1 MFIVILWMIVSI
13 IFIRQPMFS
22 LQEMNATPLFLL
34 QTIPPAFWGVV
45 RITGVAV
52 MGFVMVIL
60 TRNFFPKDKIK
71 SLIYFSVMPWVFII
85 AHEFNPLI
93 LIFVLLLSLYLSFP
107 KYRKYLLSL
116 LIVFLLF
123 VTFKYNPFTIKHIVD
138 KLRILPQFFNL
149 TNLFI
154 QMEPISS
161 YLHIPRN
168 GYFSYVFLV
177 PFIASFFVTT
187 KKDLKNV
194 KEFTLPIIFSLF
206 FFILYPSNH
215 LIFAG
220 VGFLLLLSL
229 YIVYAFNKITRNKLV
244 ALGCIVISI
253 GLLGYFIEAYV
264 RQYPMKFS
272 VERSEAK
279 INLMNYIITNPD
291 KKIILPNDDDLR
303 KLMKYYG
310 KHADFS
316 HVSFIENERTFMKK
330 ITVCKEEST
339 ACVLDDVGIERYKV
353 DKEMSGIEHITLR
366 NALSVYYVY

>member
-1 MFIVILWMIVSI
+1 
-13 IFIRQPMFS
+13 MFS

-34 QTIPPAFWGVV
+34 QTIPPSFWGIIRIVGVV
-45 RITGVAV
+45 V
-52 MGFVMVIL
+52 MGFVMVML
-60 TRNFFPKDKIK
+60 TRQYFPKTQIK
-71 SLIYFSVMPWVFII
+71 SLVFFVLMPWIFVI
-85 AHEFNPLI
+85 AHEFNPL
-93 LIFVLLLSLYLSFP
+93 VLSFTVLLSLYLSFP
-107 KYRKYLLSL
+107 KLKKYLLIIMIL
-116 LIVFLLF
+116 FLLF
-123 VTFKYNPFTIKHIVD
+123 LTYKYNPFSVKHIVD

-168 GYFSYVFLV
+168 GYFSYIYLV
-177 PFIASFFVTT
+177 PFISSFYLIT
-187 KKDLKNV
+187 KNDLKKIKN
-194 KEFTLPIIFSLF
+194 FTLPILFSLL

-220 VGFLLLLSL
+220 VGFLLLISL
-229 YIVYAFNKITRNKLV
+229 FIIHAFNKITGNKIMAMGAILIAV
-244 ALGCIVISI
+244 

-264 RQYPMKFS
+264 RQYPMKYS

-279 INLMNYIITNPD
+279 INLMNYIISHPD

-303 KLMKYYG
+303 KLMTYYG

-316 HVSFIENERTFMKK
+316 HVTFVENERAFMKN
-330 ITVCKEEST
+330 IAICKEKAT

-353 DKEMSGIEHITLR
+353 DKNMPEIEHIKLK
-366 NALSVYYVY
+366 NALSVYYIY

>member
-1 MFIVILWMIVSI
+1 MFIVILWTIVSI
-13 IFIRQPMFS
+13 IFIKQPMFS

-34 QTIPPAFWGVV
+34 QTIPPALWGVV
-45 RITGVAV
+45 RIIGVAV
-52 MGFVMVIL
+52 MGFAMFVL
-60 TRNFFPKDKIK
+60 TKQYFPKDKIK
-71 SLIYFSVMPWVFII
+71 SLLFFSLMPWVFII
-85 AHEFNPLI
+85 AHEFNPMVLM
-93 LIFVLLLSLYLSFP
+93 FVLLLSLYLSFP
-107 KYRKYLLSL
+107 KLKKYILGLMVVYLL
-116 LIVFLLF
+116 FL
-123 VTFKYNPFTIKHIVD
+123 TFKYNPFTPKHIID
-138 KLRILPQFFNL
+138 KLRMLPPFFNL

-168 GYFSYVFLV
+168 GYFSYIFLA
-177 PFIASFFVTT
+177 PFIASFYFVT
-187 KKDLKNV
+187 KKDLKMV
-194 KEFTLPIIFSLF
+194 KEYILPIIFSLL
-206 FFILYPSNH
+206 FFILYPTNH

-229 YIVYAFNKITRNKLV
+229 YIVRAFNEITQNKYI

-253 GLLGYFIEAYV
+253 GLMGYFIESYV

-279 INLMNYIITNPD
+279 INLMNYIISHPD

-303 KLMKYYG
+303 KLMTYYG

-316 HVSFIENERTFMKK
+316 NVTFIENERAFMKN
-330 ITVCKEEST
+330 IVVCKEEST
-339 ACVLDDVGIERYKV
+339 ACVLDDVGIERYKI